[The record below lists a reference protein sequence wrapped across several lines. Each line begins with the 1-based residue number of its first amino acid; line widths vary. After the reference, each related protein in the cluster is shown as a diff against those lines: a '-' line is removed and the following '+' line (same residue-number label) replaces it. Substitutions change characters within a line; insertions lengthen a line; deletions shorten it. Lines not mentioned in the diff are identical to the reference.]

1 MIDFNKEVIE
11 KSFEH
16 PVVVDFWAEWCGP
29 CKVLG
34 PIIEEIASEQGDRWT
49 LVKIDTQ
56 ANQELALTYN
66 IRSIPNVKMFYRGEI
81 INEFMGALPRQMILD
96 WLAKS
101 LPDAGVMALDRL
113 LADQQEPSLDAL
125 EQLMEEYPDS
135 HEIRIV
141 MSQMILWDHPD
152 RVIDLLAPVKMGTPI
167 YDKAAN
173 LKQVAEFLLWET
185 EDETLLSIKELLR
198 SGSLEEA
205 IKAIISSL
213 TKDNQLAEGK
223 LTKAAIG
230 IFNTLGFHHPYSK
243 SYRKLFDMVI

>member
-11 KSFEH
+11 KSFEQ

-34 PIIEEIASEQGDRWT
+34 PLMEEIAAEQQALWS

-56 ANQELALTYN
+56 GYQEIALTYN
-66 IRSIPNVKMFYRGEI
+66 IRSIPNVKMFYRGEVI
-81 INEFMGALPRQMILD
+81 DEFTGALPKQMILE

-101 LPDAGVMALDRL
+101 LPDAGVMALDKL
-113 LADQQEPSLDAL
+113 LADQKEPSIEAL
-125 EQLMEEYPDS
+125 EQLLAAYPDT

-141 MSQMILWDHPD
+141 ISQMLLWDSPD
-152 RVIDLLAPVKMGTPI
+152 RILELLAPIKMGTPM
-167 YDKAAN
+167 YDKAIN
-173 LKQVAEFLLWET
+173 LKQVAEFLLLET
-185 EDETLLSIKELLR
+185 KDESLLSIKELLR
-198 SGSLEEA
+198 TGSLEEA
-205 IKAIISSL
+205 IKTIIAVL
-213 TKDNQLAEGK
+213 TKNNQLGEGK

-230 IFNTLGFHHPYSK
+230 IFNTLGLQHPYSK